1 MADYRDQAT
10 TGGLTVQDDR
20 YISPPESVS
29 SPGKR
34 PDGGT
39 ADEKSARESA
49 NNDYESYLEKKK
61 LFDKLS
67 TKVSKAHKKLTDW
80 AAEHMTVS
88 PDSPLFELTTKSLQD
103 GAIKFAEHGIENV
116 YYGHAFDTLVS
127 KAVPTVMKR
136 AALKSDNPQKKA
148 GKKSPNSDSV
158 SRRAKAS
165 ASSKAIDTGIATKAG
180 KLAKGTG
187 TVLTLALAGWEISN
201 GASPGRVA
209 FETRAGYAGS
219 ALVITGAVALGF
231 EAAPVRLTVAGS
243 GLLAYGIGKA
253 YESWTPLQTRER
265 IDEGI
270 SDVYETS
277 TERIGDKTASAWKRI
292 FG

>member
-1 MADYRDQAT
+1 M
-10 TGGLTVQDDR
+10 
-20 YISPPESVS
+20 
-29 SPGKR
+29 
-34 PDGGT
+34 
-39 ADEKSARESA
+39 
-49 NNDYESYLEKKK
+49 
-61 LFDKLS
+61 
-67 TKVSKAHKKLTDW
+67 
-80 AAEHMTVS
+80 
-88 PDSPLFELTTKSLQD
+88 
-103 GAIKFAEHGIENV
+103 
-116 YYGHAFDTLVS
+116 
-127 KAVPTVMKR
+127 
-136 AALKSDNPQKKA
+136 
-148 GKKSPNSDSV
+148 

-180 KLAKGTG
+180 KFAKGTG
-187 TVLTLALAGWEISN
+187 PVLTLALAGWEISN

-253 YESWTPLQTRER
+253 YGSWTPLQTRER

-277 TERIGDKTASAWKRI
+277 TEWIGDKTASAWKRI

>member
-1 MADYRDQAT
+1 
-10 TGGLTVQDDR
+10 
-20 YISPPESVS
+20 
-29 SPGKR
+29 
-34 PDGGT
+34 
-39 ADEKSARESA
+39 
-49 NNDYESYLEKKK
+49 
-61 LFDKLS
+61 
-67 TKVSKAHKKLTDW
+67 
-80 AAEHMTVS
+80 MTVS

-243 GLLAYGIGKA
+243 GLLAYGIRKA
-253 YESWTPLQTRER
+253 YGSWTPLQTRER

-277 TERIGDKTASAWKRI
+277 TEWIGDKTASAWKRI